1 MTSTNSEEIPAIL
14 EAGRTHLQEASAR
27 YERVLSAEEYWWLG
41 AGLAAVTLAELSERT
56 FAVGRIEQLLERM
69 GHKGVK
75 GDWLQRL
82 VEELAELNAEGLIW
96 PVYER
101 TESGAIE
108 PTGVVVHPEFGPEAG
123 WFLALAHIGVALALH
138 REDEGAV
145 NRLTPIIA
153 DLIQDGL
160 TLAGEATILAS
171 LKPTED

>member
-1 MTSTNSEEIPAIL
+1 MTSENSGEIPAIL

-27 YERVLSAEEYWWLG
+27 YERAMSAEEYWWLG

-69 GHKGVK
+69 GYKGVK

-96 PVYER
+96 PIYQR
-101 TESGAIE
+101 SESGAIE
-108 PTGVVVHPEFGPEAG
+108 PTGVAVHPDFGPEAG

-138 REDEGAV
+138 RGDEASVG
-145 NRLTPIIA
+145 RLSPVIA
-153 DLIQDGL
+153 DLVQHGL
-160 TLAGEATILAS
+160 TPEGEATILAA
-171 LKPTED
+171 LQPATD